1 MNFTPPHLKA
11 LKEIEKTSS
20 PALRRCCVTAAA
32 PLRSGGFC
40 LPPYDPKTCG
50 ALKMSFGASASK
62 DRYRI
67 DPSEQWSN
75 DGARE
80 PVALFRSGSSRP
92 RADQKGHLEP
102 LPVAVDVIE
111 TDLAQPPELNLD
123 SEQAVRRICIL
134 EWFADRG
141 KEGQMDA
148 LRRRGHML
156 EVGEDSAGFEE
167 IEDLAIK
174 RVLSLVLEVVDGKR
188 GNDNIETPERG
199 QRLGQVVL

>member
-40 LPPYDPKTCG
+40 LPPYDRKTCG
-50 ALKMSFGASASK
+50 ALKMGFGASAST
-62 DRYRI
+62 DRYRT

-80 PVALFRSGSSRP
+80 PVALFRSGSSRL

-102 LPVAVDVIE
+102 LPVAVDIVE
-111 TDLAQPPELNLD
+111 SELAQPPELGLD
-123 SEQAVRRICIL
+123 IEQPVGRIFVL
-134 EWFADRG
+134 ERLADR
-141 KEGQMDA
+141 
-148 LRRRGHML
+148 H
-156 EVGEDSAGFEE
+156 EE
-167 IEDLAIK
+167 
-174 RVLSLVLEVVDGKR
+174 R
-188 GNDNIETPERG
+188 
-199 QRLGQVVL
+199 QV